1 MIIELAGCH
10 QPEANNNNYEELSL
24 VHTVP
29 VTTDKAV
36 TTGIPLPLT
45 PITNDDS
52 SEPNL
57 ENPYHVTA
65 DEISA
70 IRNVWYTISCA
81 I

>member
-10 QPEANNNNYEELSL
+10 QTQADNNKYEELAL
-24 VHTVP
+24 VRTVP
-29 VTTDKAV
+29 VATDGAV
-36 TTGIPLPLT
+36 TTGIPTPPLT
-45 PITNDDS
+45 PITTYDS

-70 IRNVWYTISCA
+70 IRNVCCTA
-81 I
+81 